1 MNYGLYL
8 STSGALAAQAR
19 LEVWANNLANVNTT
33 AFKPDRSTVRQRD
46 TARVEDSLPFLPSND
61 LLEKLGGGVLLEQTR
76 PDLTPAPFQESEA
89 PLDIAIDG
97 PGFLVVDSG
106 KGSPDQRIRLSRD
119 GRLSFDNA
127 GRLVRASDGL
137 PVLDEEFRPIVLD
150 RLAPVAFTSDGRV
163 VQGDATIAT
172 LALAKP
178 KHNDLLR
185 KLEGGLFV
193 VNGGKPAIERTNA
206 AVRQFAT
213 ERSGVDPF
221 AAIIGVTQ
229 AESAVGSN
237 ARMIQMHY
245 DTLGRAINTLGR
257 IA

>member
-8 STSGALAAQAR
+8 STSGALTAQSR

-33 AFKPDRSTVRQRD
+33 AFKPDRATIRQRD
-46 TARVEDSLPFLPSND
+46 TAKVEDRLPFLPSNAM
-61 LLEKLGGGVLLEQTR
+61 LEKLGGGVLLEQTR
-76 PDLTPAPFQESEA
+76 PDLTPAPFQESSA

-106 KGSPDQRIRLSRD
+106 KGSPEQRPRLSRD
-119 GRLSFDNA
+119 GRLSLDNA

-137 PVLDEEFRPIVLD
+137 PVLDEEYRPITLE
-150 RLAPVAFTSDGRV
+150 RSTAVAITTDGRV
-163 VQGDATIAT
+163 IQNDATVAT
-172 LALAKP
+172 LALVKP
-178 KHNDLLR
+178 RNNDLLR
-185 KLEGGLFV
+185 KVEGGLFAV
-193 VNGGKPAIERTNA
+193 TGGKPAIVPTNA
-206 AVRQFAT
+206 SVRQFAT